1 MKYYMLRLLIL
12 CVVPIIFLIVYI
24 VMCID
29 TLGISLKNT
38 NNNNNNNNFKW
49 SKYQCP
55 KLDMLHGW
63 WVEMYNGYA

>member
-12 CVVPIIFLIVYI
+12 CVVPIFLKIVYI

-29 TLGISLKNT
+29 PLGISLKNT
-38 NNNNNNNNFKW
+38 NNNNFKW